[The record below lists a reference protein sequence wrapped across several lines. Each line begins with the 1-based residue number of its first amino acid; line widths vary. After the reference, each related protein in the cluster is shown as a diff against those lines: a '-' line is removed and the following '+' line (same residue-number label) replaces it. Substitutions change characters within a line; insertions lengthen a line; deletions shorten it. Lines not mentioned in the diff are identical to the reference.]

1 MSSLRSTLPYIPG
14 SPAVIGRERPEVSAL
29 REEVALVNLLVEQ
42 LLCVARLDS
51 AVLLGVA
58 SRVDLRQ
65 VAEEGSAPGRIWRWV
80 VHPRRLTVAQRLQT
94 NATLAAFEDADLFAN
109 VSDICPMF
117 ASISAIT

>member
-29 REEVALVNLLVEQ
+29 REEVALVNLPVEQ

-65 VAEEGSAPGRIWRWV
+65 VAEEGSASGRIWRWV